1 MNRLRL
7 LASICIALILILL
20 CETATERAVIE
31 EAASLERVIK
41 VPDDFR
47 SIQEAVDEAQEG
59 DEVEVHPGTY
69 FEHVLVN
76 KSVSISGT
84 DRLRVIVDGGGAGAA
99 FSLVG
104 SDIQVT
110 KFTIRNSETGIY
122 VRESSLCTVSENRVE
137 DCEYGIRVSRSSNC
151 TIRGNHAMRNAGYG
165 INVNASHRIIVKDNG
180 ASENYFDGLGLLM
193 SSECTV
199 KGNTVNDNELFGIW
213 IEASPM
219 NVIFHNNVFGNGI
232 QTSSNTANRW
242 SADHEGNYWGDYNGV
257 DRLGNDGVGDE
268 PYIVDEETGQQD
280 DFPLMQPFVN
290 AAYLDIDT
298 EPPTARFTHTP
309 QETSVGENMSFD
321 ASNCG
326 DSVGKNSIVDYIWD
340 FGDEA
345 EASGIV
351 VDHSYD
357 EAGNYTVTLT
367 VADVA
372 GNENRTS
379 KVVEVHSSA
388 TEPMDNRLL
397 LLGAAGGIA
406 VAVLLFIFWRR
417 GRRSHP

>member
-1 MNRLRL
+1 M
-7 LASICIALILILL
+7 ALILTLL
-20 CETATERAVIE
+20 CEAVAERAIVE
-31 EAASLERVIK
+31 EAASLEYVIQ

-104 SDIQVT
+104 SDIHVRN
-110 KFTIRNSETGIY
+110 FTIKNCKTGIY
-122 VRESSLCTVSENRVE
+122 VRKSSLCTVGENWVE
-137 DCEYGIRVSRSSNC
+137 DCEYGIRVSESSNC
-151 TIRGNHAMRNAGYG
+151 TIRGNHAMRNSGYG
-165 INVNASHRIIVKDNG
+165 INVNASHSILVEDNG
-180 ASENYFDGLGLLM
+180 ASENNFDGLGLLM
-193 SSECTV
+193 SSNCTV
-199 KGNTVNDNELFGIW
+199 KGNTINDNELFGIW
-213 IEASPM
+213 IGASPM

-232 QTSSNTANRW
+232 QTASNTANRW

-257 DRLGNDGVGDE
+257 DSFGNDGVGDE
-268 PYIVDEETGQQD
+268 PYIIDEETGQQD

-290 AAYLDIDT
+290 AAYLRIDT
-298 EPPTARFTHTP
+298 EPPTARFTYTP
-309 QETSVGENMSFD
+309 QEASVGENMSFD
-321 ASNCG
+321 ASNCE
-326 DSVGKNSIVDYIWD
+326 DTVGKNSIVDYIWD

-357 EAGNYTVTLT
+357 EAGNYTVMLT

-372 GNENRTS
+372 GNENSTS
-379 KVVEVHSSA
+379 EVVEVHFSA
-388 TEPMDNRLL
+388 TGPMDNRLL

-406 VAVLLFIFWRR
+406 TAVLLFIFWRR
-417 GRRSHP
+417 GRRRHP

>member
-7 LASICIALILILL
+7 LASICMALILTLL
-20 CETATERAVIE
+20 CEAVAERAIVE
-31 EAASLERVIK
+31 EAASLEYVIQ

-84 DRLRVIVDGGGAGAA
+84 DRLRVIVDGGGAGVA

-104 SDIQVT
+104 SDIHVRN
-110 KFTIRNSETGIY
+110 FTIKNCETGIY
-122 VRESSLCTVSENRVE
+122 VRKSSRCTISENLVE
-137 DCEYGIRVSRSSNC
+137 DCDYGIRVSRSSNC
-151 TIRGNHAMRNAGYG
+151 TIRSNHALRNAGYG
-165 INVNASHRIIVKDNG
+165 INVNASQSILVEDNG

-193 SSECTV
+193 SSNCTLR
-199 KGNTVNDNELFGIW
+199 GNTVSDNELFGIW
-213 IEASPM
+213 VDSSSM
-219 NVIFHNNVFGNGI
+219 NVIFHNNVFGNGM

-242 SADHEGNYWGDYNGV
+242 SSDQEGNYWGDYSGV

-298 EPPTARFTHTP
+298 EPPTARFTYTP
-309 QETSVGENMSFD
+309 QEASVGENMSFD
-321 ASNCG
+321 ASNC
-326 DSVGKNSIVDYIWD
+326 DDTVGKNSIVDYIWD
-340 FGDEA
+340 FGDEV

-351 VDHSYD
+351 VDHSYT
-357 EAGNYTVTLT
+357 EGGNYTITLT
-367 VADVA
+367 ITDAA
-372 GNENRTS
+372 GNENRTF
-379 KVVEVHSSA
+379 KVVEIHSSA
-388 TEPMDNRLL
+388 AKPIDGRLL
-397 LLGAAGGIA
+397 LLGVAGGIV
-406 VAVLLFIFWRR
+406 VAVLLFILWRR
-417 GRRSHP
+417 GRQPHP